1 MGRLCGAGAVT
12 RGASLLALALA
23 GAAAAE
29 GIPVPSGQPVER
41 IEVIEEAA
49 PDGLVLRYR
58 FLAPEAGALEF
69 EARMADM
76 AHLCDTVALPELRA
90 AGQEPRRVVVS
101 LSEKAVEFGV
111 RDATVAQFFEAYTIG
126 PERCIWEAF

>member
-1 MGRLCGAGAVT
+1 MT
-12 RGASLLALALA
+12 RGASLLALALALA